1 MENQIPP
8 SNVLGATEPLEGGPV
23 PFLQNISPQ
32 QLEELKAR
40 AKEAA
45 IRMSVEQAQASRPP
59 QIAPQVIYVRR
70 NLTVAEL
77 LIIFVISC
85 GLVTG
90 IQIGWNFATNLI
102 PRVEIKLK

>member
-8 SNVLGATEPLEGGPV
+8 SNVPGATEPLEGNPM

-40 AKEAA
+40 AREAA
-45 IRMSVEQAQASRPP
+45 IRMSVEQAQAPRPP
-59 QIAPQVIYVRR
+59 QVAPQVVYVRR

-77 LIIFVISC
+77 LIVFVISC

-90 IQIGWNFATNLI
+90 IQVGWNFATNLI
-102 PRVEIKLK
+102 PRIEIKLK